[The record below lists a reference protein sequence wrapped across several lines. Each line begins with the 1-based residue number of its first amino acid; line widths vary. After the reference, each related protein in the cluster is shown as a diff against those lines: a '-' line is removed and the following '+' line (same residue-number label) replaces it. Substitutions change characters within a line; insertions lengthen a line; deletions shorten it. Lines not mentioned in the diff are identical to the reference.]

1 MNKFEPVDM
10 VEKSNA
16 IESKTY
22 IENISKQMQL
32 VSLPADIA
40 HLIEQGIKKLDIKK
54 IDSVNK
60 LQQVSEK
67 ATLLMPYKIDLL
79 RAEKTRDRELSQETM
94 QSLRRV
100 ISEILEILGMEDIYP
115 DDKKNEP
122 IVH

>member
-10 VEKSNA
+10 VEKSNT

-32 VSLPADIA
+32 VSLPTDIA

-79 RAEKTRDRELSQETM
+79 RAEKTRDRDLSQETM
-94 QSLRRV
+94 KSLRHV